1 MTLEEKQAIQTLVI
15 DEIAQRSQEQ
25 PTLLIDALLT
35 GQGWALV
42 QQMLGRRLARANQE
56 SGLMTHLLKA
66 MQANGHVTTED
77 AA

>member
-1 MTLEEKQAIQTLVI
+1 
-15 DEIAQRSQEQ
+15 
-25 PTLLIDALLT
+25 LT
-35 GQGWALV
+35 GQGWALI

-66 MQANGHVTTED
+66 MQANGQVVHTED